1 MLFTPMNKLL
11 LVEEAGVKKTK
22 TVGTFILPEE
32 ALKSRYSVV
41 RLLRA
46 SEDCVQDFVAGD
58 LLVVQT
64 ALIDLVEFEG
74 EKFRVLTENAVVG
87 RLQENEL

>member
-1 MLFTPMNKLL
+1 M
-11 LVEEAGVKKTK
+11 
-22 TVGTFILPEE
+22 
-32 ALKSRYSVV
+32 

-46 SEDCVQDFVAGD
+46 SEDCLQDFVTGD

-64 ALIDLVEFEG
+64 ALIDLVEFQG